1 MKFPKSLILVFLM
14 AVVLAACGAAG
25 NTGTPESETATAMD
39 YASFVTHLEETGFQ
53 VEETG
58 VVSQPFTSAEGKTL
72 TVNGDEMQV
81 FEYSDQS
88 SAEAQV
94 TAFKD
99 YFDTT
104 MIMWIAPPHFY
115 QTGKIIV
122 LYLGENAEIIQALEA
137 IAGAQFA
144 GQ

>member
-1 MKFPKSLILVFLM
+1 MKYPKSLILVFII
-14 AVVLAACGAAG
+14 AVLLAACGAAG
-25 NTGTPESETATAMD
+25 DSGTPESETAPVMD
-39 YASFVTHLEETGFQ
+39 YASFAAYLGEAGLQ

-58 VVSQPFTSAEGKTL
+58 VVSQPFTATEGKTL

-81 FEYSDQS
+81 FEFSDQS
-88 SAEAQV
+88 SAEAQAA
-94 TAFKD
+94 AFKE
-99 YFDTT
+99 YFDTA

-122 LYLGENAEIIQALEA
+122 LYLGENAEIIRTLEA
-137 IAGAQFA
+137 VAGTQFA